1 MSNNWKP
8 YVASMNA
15 KTYVL
20 PAGWDSRDTV
30 AAQLECSTDRVR
42 VVLAPAIKA
51 GEVETKQFPVWD
63 RITKR
68 VVSTTAYRRRVV
80 KITKPATKPAKK

>member
-20 PAGWDSRDTV
+20 PQGWDSREVV
-30 AAQLECSTDRVR
+30 ATQLECSTDRVR
-42 VVLAPAIKA
+42 TVLAPAIKA
-51 GEVETKQFPVWD
+51 GEVEVKVFQVWD
-63 RITKR
+63 KVVRR
-68 VVSTTAYRRRVV
+68 VVPTTAYRR
-80 KITKPATKPAKK
+80 KKS

>member
-20 PAGWDSRDTV
+20 PQGWDSREAV

-51 GEVETKQFPVWD
+51 GEVEVKQFPVWD
-63 RITKR
+63 KITKR
-68 VVSTTAYRRRVV
+68 VVNTTAYRRRVAN
-80 KITKPATKPAKK
+80 IQQPKK